1 MAQADMEELKI
12 GPQGRVV
19 IPATMRK
26 ALGIEPGA
34 VLVGHVEDGRLVLER
49 REAILDRLQAR
60 FANVVPRDVSLA
72 DEVVTERRQEAARE
86 ATDR

>member
-1 MAQADMEELKI
+1 MEEFKI

-19 IPATMRK
+19 IPVTIRR
-26 ALGIEPGA
+26 ALGIGPGA

-49 REAILDRLQAR
+49 REAVLDRLQAR
-60 FANVVPRDVSLA
+60 FAKVVPRDVSLA
-72 DEVVTERRQEAARE
+72 DEVVAERRQEAARE